1 MSEQVHEEPIL
12 PCIKKMLGLDECYA
26 PFDQEIV
33 AQINTVFL
41 ALNQLGVGR
50 KNFQITLYQNE
61 TWEDFLGD
69 TENMNAVKS
78 YVWAKVK
85 MAFDPPASS
94 VLMDSLKRIA
104 EELEF
109 RLMTQVV
116 ENRKAAEADNP

>member
-1 MSEQVHEEPIL
+1 MPEQAYDEPIL
-12 PCIKKMLGLDECYA
+12 PCIKKMLGLDDNYH

-41 ALNQLGVGR
+41 ALNQLGVGQ
-50 KNFQITLYQNE
+50 KNFYITLYENK
-61 TWEDFLGD
+61 TWKDFLD
-69 TENMNAVKS
+69 NAENMNAVKT

-94 VLMDSLKRIA
+94 VLMDSLKRTA
-104 EELEF
+104 DELEF

-116 ENRKAAEADNP
+116 ENRKEAENDNP

>member
-12 PCIKKMLGLDECYA
+12 PYIKKMLGLDECYV

-69 TENMNAVKS
+69 AENMNAVKS

-94 VLMDSLKRIA
+94 ILMDSLKRTA

-116 ENRKAAEADNP
+116 ENRKAAETDNP

>member
-12 PCIKKMLGLDECYA
+12 PYIKKMLGLDENYD
-26 PFDQEIV
+26 PFDLEIV

-41 ALNQLGVGR
+41 TLNQLGVGR
-50 KNFQITLYQNE
+50 KNFQITMSQTE
-61 TWEDFLGD
+61 TWGDFLGD
-69 TENMNAVKS
+69 AENMSAVKS
-78 YVWAKVK
+78 YVWTKVK

>member
-12 PCIKKMLGLDECYA
+12 PYIKKMLGLNEDYY

-41 ALNQLGVGR
+41 TLNQLGVGR
-50 KNFQITLYQNE
+50 KNFQITLYKNE

-69 TENMNAVKS
+69 AENMNAVKS
-78 YVWAKVK
+78 YVWTKVK

-116 ENRKAAEADNP
+116 ENRKDAETDNP

>member
-1 MSEQVHEEPIL
+1 MSEQVYEEPIL

-41 ALNQLGVGR
+41 DLNQLGVGR
-50 KNFQITLYQNE
+50 NNFQVTLYKNE
-61 TWEDFLGD
+61 TWKDFLGD
-69 TENMNAVKS
+69 AENMDAVKT
-78 YVWAKVK
+78 YVWANVK

-94 VLMDSLKRIA
+94 VMMDSLKWLI
-104 EELEF
+104 EKLEF

-116 ENRKAAEADNP
+116 ENRKADEANNP

>member
-1 MSEQVHEEPIL
+1 MPGQAYDEPIL
-12 PCIKKMLGLDECYA
+12 LCIKQMLGLNECYY

-41 ALNQLGVGR
+41 ALNQLGVGCR
-50 KNFQITLYQNE
+50 NFQITLDRNE

-69 TENMNAVKS
+69 AENMTAVKT

-94 VLMDSLKRIA
+94 VLMDSLKRTA
-104 EELEF
+104 DELEF

>member
-1 MSEQVHEEPIL
+1 MPEQVYEEPIL
-12 PCIKKMLGLDECYA
+12 PYIKKMLGLDENYD

-50 KNFQITLYQNE
+50 KNFQITMSQSE

-69 TENMNAVKS
+69 AENMNAVKS

-94 VLMDSLKRIA
+94 VLMDSLKRTA
-104 EELEF
+104 DELEF

-116 ENRKAAEADNP
+116 ENRKAAEVDTP

>member
-12 PCIKKMLGLDECYA
+12 PYIKKMLGLNEDYY

-41 ALNQLGVGR
+41 TLNQLGVGR
-50 KNFQITLYQNE
+50 KNFQITLYKNE
-61 TWEDFLGD
+61 TWEDFIGD
-69 TENMNAVKS
+69 AENMNAVKS
-78 YVWAKVK
+78 YVWTKVK

-116 ENRKAAEADNP
+116 ENRKAAEADSP